1 MTSLVGT
8 ASLVRLALR
17 RDRVILPICIAI
29 FVALV
34 TSSTSATIALYPT
47 VASRVQA
54 AASLNNTAS
63 LVAFYGRIYD
73 GTSLG
78 AVAMLKMGG
87 IGTALVAVLALLTV
101 IRHTRAEEESGRL
114 ELLGAAVV
122 GRHAP
127 LTAALLVAVGASLVL
142 GGFTA
147 LGLIAVGLPAAG
159 SIAFGLAWAG
169 VGAAFAALAAVAAQL
184 TRSARAASGIA
195 GAALGLS
202 YLLRA
207 IGDSSSGQRL
217 QWLSWMSPIGWGQQV
232 RPFAGERWWVMALLF
247 GVAVAL
253 AAGAYALA
261 SRRDLGAGLLP
272 DRAGPATAA
281 RGLRTPLA
289 LAWRLQRGALL
300 GWLAAF
306 VVLGAVFGGIASNV
320 GAILDSP
327 QARDFITALGG
338 KASLSDAYLAAEL
351 GFVGV
356 FASVYGVQAAMR
368 VRSEETA
375 QRVEPLLAT
384 ALGRIRWAWSHLA
397 IALAGTATLLLAA
410 GLSAGL
416 AYAAQTGDIGQV
428 GRVLGGALVQLPAA
442 WVLTGVVM
450 AAFGLA
456 PKWIAI
462 GWVALVAFV
471 LLGEFGPLFKLNHM
485 VMAIS
490 PFDHVPKLP
499 GGALTVAPLL
509 WLSGVAAVL
518 IVIGLSGFRR
528 RDVG

>member
-1 MTSLVGT
+1 VSSLVGT

-17 RDRVILPICIAI
+17 RDRVILPVCIAI

-47 VASRVQA
+47 VTSRVQA

-127 LTAALLVAVGASLVL
+127 LTAALLVAVGSSLVL
-142 GGFTA
+142 GGLTA
-147 LGLIAVGLPAAG
+147 LGLFAVGLPAAG

-207 IGDSSSGQRL
+207 IGDSSSGQSL
-217 QWLSWMSPIGWGQQV
+217 QWLSWLSPIGWGQQA
-232 RPFAGERWWVMALLF
+232 RPFAGERWWVMTLLF

-253 AAGAYALA
+253 AAG
-261 SRRDLGAGLLP
+261 
-272 DRAGPATAA
+272 
-281 RGLRTPLA
+281 GLRTRRPAGSRCGPVARPGGTGHSGQRSAHPARAGVAPPARRAARLA
-289 LAWRLQRGALL
+289 GGVCRARRGA
-300 GWLAAF
+300 
-306 VVLGAVFGGIASNV
+306 
-320 GAILDSP
+320 
-327 QARDFITALGG
+327 
-338 KASLSDAYLAAEL
+338 
-351 GFVGV
+351 
-356 FASVYGVQAAMR
+356 
-368 VRSEETA
+368 
-375 QRVEPLLAT
+375 
-384 ALGRIRWAWSHLA
+384 RWHRF
-397 IALAGTATLLLAA
+397 
-410 GLSAGL
+410 
-416 AYAAQTGDIGQV
+416 Q
-428 GRVLGGALVQLPAA
+428 
-442 WVLTGVVM
+442 
-450 AAFGLA
+450 
-456 PKWIAI
+456 
-462 GWVALVAFV
+462 
-471 LLGEFGPLFKLNHM
+471 
-485 VMAIS
+485 
-490 PFDHVPKLP
+490 
-499 GGALTVAPLL
+499 
-509 WLSGVAAVL
+509 
-518 IVIGLSGFRR
+518 RR
-528 RDVG
+528 RHPG